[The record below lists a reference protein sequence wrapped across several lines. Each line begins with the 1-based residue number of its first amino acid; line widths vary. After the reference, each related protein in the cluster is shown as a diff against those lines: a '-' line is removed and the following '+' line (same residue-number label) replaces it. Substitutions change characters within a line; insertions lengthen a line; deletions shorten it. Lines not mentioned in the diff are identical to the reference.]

1 MSRTSPCPPPHGC
14 RHRRASAAVIAA
26 VAVAALAAGGC
37 TGDDEPPEPPASP
50 TAATTAES
58 APSPTPDPPTGREPV
73 SSGATGAPDDVV
85 DPDGR
90 PPPEPEPA
98 ADVRRVDVTLTGEA
112 VTATFT
118 LAGPVPDEVGSL
130 LWSVELRVDGERAY
144 TVSLQQ
150 IGAERHAGVV
160 DWTTRESV
168 ELTGDAARTDGD
180 QVTLRAGLDVVPRAA
195 DGFAWTAQTQL
206 DDAWEDHVPAD
217 GEPRQ
222 VAP

>member
-1 MSRTSPCPPPHGC
+1 M
-14 RHRRASAAVIAA
+14 VAA
-26 VAVAALAAGGC
+26 VAAAALGAGGC

-50 TAATTAES
+50 TSAATAES
-58 APSPTPDPPTGREPV
+58 APSPTPGPPTAPTEREPV

-85 DPDGR
+85 DPDGQ

-118 LAGPVPDEVGSL
+118 LAGAVPDEVGSL

-168 ELTGDAARTDGD
+168 ELTGDAARVDGD
-180 QVTLRAGLDVVPRAA
+180 RVTLRAGLDVVPRAA